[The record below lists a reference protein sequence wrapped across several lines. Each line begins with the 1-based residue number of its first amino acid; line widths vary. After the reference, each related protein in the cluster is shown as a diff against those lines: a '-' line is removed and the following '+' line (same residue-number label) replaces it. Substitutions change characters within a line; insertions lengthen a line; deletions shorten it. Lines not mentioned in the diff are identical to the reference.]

1 MDDDEPGQ
9 TQRGQPR
16 RDPARRYGPT
26 AARRSPGRAGGPP
39 DIDVDPTVPEREPAR
54 LRRRDLAELST
65 PSVEVRGSSRSTKGT
80 TKARPRRPDGAVP
93 PDDDRPRRPAPPRP
107 ATATVTATPVTA
119 TPVTATPA
127 TATPATA
134 TPATATARRARCASG
149 SATDVPGPRR
159 RGPRVR
165 PPRAA
170 TTSRPSAAGGRSA
183 ARCASR

>member
-9 TQRGQPR
+9 TRREQPR

-39 DIDVDPTVPEREPAR
+39 DIDVDVDPTVPERDPAR

-93 PDDDRPRRPAPPRP
+93 PDDDRPRRPARPPTRP
-107 ATATVTATPVTA
+107 ASRDP
-119 TPVTATPA
+119 TATPA
-127 TATPATA
+127 TATE
-134 TPATATARRARCASG
+134 TATAERTDRTRRAATTAPSG
-149 SATDVPGPRR
+149 ARAERDRRPGSRRHGPRA
-159 RGPRVR
+159 R
-165 PPRAA
+165 PHRAA
-170 TTSRPSAAGGRSA
+170 TTSHPGAAGGRSA